1 MSTPDMKP
9 DHTIDDLLDSLVVR
23 ASRLGL
29 SKRELA
35 RRAKLHFNTLTAFG
49 RKNWSPGVSVL
60 RRIETSKLFGLVF
73 HRLEFLQPVG
83 AAHRTQKRRHFAIGR
98 LSHGAEKNQLLR
110 HLLRGRLTAFGQRSV
125 LLQDT

>member
-1 MSTPDMKP
+1 MSTPGMKP

-60 RRIETSKLFGLVF
+60 RRIE
-73 HRLEFLQPVG
+73 RALQEAEQSG
-83 AAHRTQKRRHFAIGR
+83 AKSRTAALAAASDPSRARDRPAPR
-98 LSHGAEKNQLLR
+98 D
-110 HLLRGRLTAFGQRSV
+110 TAASQS
-125 LLQDT
+125 